1 MIEKYPTFKFVRGD
15 TQGFVVKATFI
26 DGTPIQQIDIKDIL
40 ITCRQFPYKSSN
52 IIFQKGINDVYVPA
66 KYNERGELIEPE
78 HLPYYTSVIF
88 LADNFDES
96 KLNELYV
103 EEEIEKE
110 E

>member
-1 MIEKYPTFKFVRGD
+1 MEIRKYGEKK
-15 TQGFVVKATFI
+15 
-26 DGTPIQQIDIKDIL
+26 IL
-40 ITCRQFPYKSSN
+40 IADTNKHIRS
-52 IIFQKGINDVYVPA
+52 IDDVPREDENGN
-66 KYNERGELIEPE
+66 KIE
-78 HLPYYTSVIF
+78 PYYTSVIF

>member
-1 MIEKYPTFKFVRGD
+1 MEIRTYGAKK
-15 TQGFVVKATFI
+15 
-26 DGTPIQQIDIKDIL
+26 IL
-40 ITCRQFPYKSSN
+40 IADEGKHIRS
-52 IIFQKGINDVYVPA
+52 IDDVYIPA
-66 KYNERGELIEPE
+66 KYNEQGELIEPE

-96 KLNELYV
+96 KLNELYI